1 MLHRYCK
8 GVTDTADPSH
18 WTNGQMQRASM
29 REEQKLRQTT
39 NSEGPCIR
47 NNVRMG
53 VPKAC
58 YKQPL
63 TTG

>member
-1 MLHRYCK
+1 
-8 GVTDTADPSH
+8 
-18 WTNGQMQRASM
+18 M
-29 REEQKLRQTT
+29 REEQKLRQAT
-39 NSEGPCIR
+39 NSEGLYIH

-58 YKQPL
+58 YKQRL